1 MKSHTQNMAKKYEKW
16 YGLTKK
22 FYEILLYVKETVITS
37 MKQFKN
43 TLRAFGDF
51 KNKQQKCMK

>member
-22 FYEILLYVKETVITS
+22 FYEIFLYVKETVITS

-51 KNKQQKCMK
+51 KNKQ